1 MQNYLSR
8 SMKLQ
13 FSKPQSLEEY
23 VGQIPN
29 IKSHTLLYGE
39 MGVGKSTLG
48 ELLRDTYGY
57 IFIDEIHRYQESIL
71 TLMNHDVVIGA
82 TKDLNLL
89 CDDLRSKFV
98 CHEVKPSEQEL
109 ETILLTYLGKEDYIF
124 DRSIITKI
132 VRASFFNQRPN
143 TRRSLRLFKRIQQY
157 SKYVRDTNIIS
168 HNIVDYVIEK
178 TDL

>member
-13 FSKPQSLEEY
+13 FSRPQSLEEY

-89 CDDLRSKFV
+89 CGDLRSKFV

-132 VRASFFNQRPN
+132 VRASRLN

>member
-132 VRASFFNQRPN
+132 VRASRLN

-178 TDL
+178 TYL

>member
-13 FSKPQSLEEY
+13 FSRPQSLEEY

-132 VRASFFNQRPN
+132 VRASRLN

>member
-132 VRASFFNQRPN
+132 VRASRFNNKLN

>member
-1 MQNYLSR
+1 
-8 SMKLQ
+8 MKLQ

-29 IKSHTLLYGE
+29 IKSRTLLYGE

-132 VRASFFNQRPN
+132 VRASRLN

>member
-57 IFIDEIHRYQESIL
+57 IFIDEIHRYQESTL

-132 VRASFFNQRPN
+132 VRASRFNNKLN
-143 TRRSLRLFKRIQQY
+143 TRRSLRLYKRIQQY
-157 SKYVRDTNIIS
+157 SKYVRDTTIIS

>member
-57 IFIDEIHRYQESIL
+57 IFIDEIHRYQESTL

-132 VRASFFNQRPN
+132 VRASRLN

>member
-109 ETILLTYLGKEDYIF
+109 ETILFTYLGKEDYIF

-132 VRASFFNQRPN
+132 VRASRHN

>member
-132 VRASFFNQRPN
+132 VRASKFKDGYN

>member
-132 VRASFFNQRPN
+132 VRASRFNNKLN

-178 TDL
+178 TYL

>member
-1 MQNYLSR
+1 
-8 SMKLQ
+8 
-13 FSKPQSLEEY
+13 
-23 VGQIPN
+23 
-29 IKSHTLLYGE
+29 
-39 MGVGKSTLG
+39 
-48 ELLRDTYGY
+48 
-57 IFIDEIHRYQESIL
+57 
-71 TLMNHDVVIGA
+71 MNHDVVIGA

-132 VRASFFNQRPN
+132 VRASRLN

>member
-57 IFIDEIHRYQESIL
+57 IFIDEIHRYQESTL

-132 VRASFFNQRPN
+132 VRASRLN

-178 TDL
+178 TYL

>member
-1 MQNYLSR
+1 MQKNFHI

-132 VRASFFNQRPN
+132 VRASRLN

>member
-13 FSKPQSLEEY
+13 FSRPQSLEEY

-29 IKSHTLLYGE
+29 VKSHTLLYGE

-57 IFIDEIHRYQESIL
+57 IFIDEIHRYQESVL

-98 CHEVKPSEQEL
+98 CYEVKPSEQEL

-132 VRASFFNQRPN
+132 VRASRLN

>member
-132 VRASFFNQRPN
+132 VRASRLN

-157 SKYVRDTNIIS
+157 AKYVQDTNIIS

>member
-1 MQNYLSR
+1 MQNYLRR

-13 FSKPQSLEEY
+13 FSRPQSLEEY
-23 VGQIPN
+23 VGQIPDV
-29 IKSHTLLYGE
+29 KSHTLLYGE

-57 IFIDEIHRYQESIL
+57 IFIDEIHKYQESIL
-71 TLMNHDVVIGA
+71 TLMGHGIVVGA

-89 CDDLRSKFV
+89 CSDLKSKFV
-98 CHEVKPSEQEL
+98 CHEVKPSEEDL
-109 ETILLTYLGKEDYIF
+109 ETILLTYLGKEDYVF

-132 VRASFFNQRPN
+132 VRASKLN
-143 TRRSLRLFKRIQQY
+143 TKTALRLFKRTQQY
-157 SKYVRDTNIIS
+157 AKYVRDTNIIS

-178 TDL
+178 TNL

>member
-1 MQNYLSR
+1 
-8 SMKLQ
+8 MKLQ

-178 TDL
+178 TYL

>member
-1 MQNYLSR
+1 MQNYLRR

-13 FSKPQSLEEY
+13 FSRPQNLEEY
-23 VGQIPN
+23 VGYIPD

-71 TLMNHDVVIGA
+71 TIMSHGLVIGA

-89 CDDLRSKFV
+89 CSNIRSKFV
-98 CHEVKPSEQEL
+98 CHEVKPNEQEL
-109 ETILLTYLGKEDYIF
+109 ETILLTYLGKEDFIF
-124 DRSIITKI
+124 DKGVITKI
-132 VRASFFNQRPN
+132 VRASRHN
-143 TRRSLRLFKRIQQY
+143 TRRSLRLFKRAQQY
-157 SKYVRDTNIIS
+157 AKYVQDTNVIS

-178 TDL
+178 TTL

>member
-57 IFIDEIHRYQESIL
+57 IFIDEIHRYQESTL

-132 VRASFFNQRPN
+132 VRASRFNNKLN

-178 TDL
+178 TYL

>member
-23 VGQIPN
+23 VGRIPN

-132 VRASFFNQRPN
+132 VRASRLN

>member
-1 MQNYLSR
+1 MQNYLSG

-57 IFIDEIHRYQESIL
+57 IFIDEIHRYQESTL

-132 VRASFFNQRPN
+132 VRASRFNNKLN

>member
-1 MQNYLSR
+1 MCIR
-8 SMKLQ
+8 DR
-13 FSKPQSLEEY
+13 
-23 VGQIPN
+23 
-29 IKSHTLLYGE
+29 LYGE

-71 TLMNHDVVIGA
+71 TFMNHDVVIGA

-132 VRASFFNQRPN
+132 VRASRLN

-178 TDL
+178 TYL

>member
-132 VRASFFNQRPN
+132 VRASRLN
-143 TRRSLRLFKRIQQY
+143 TRKSLRLFKRIQQY

-178 TDL
+178 TNL

>member
-57 IFIDEIHRYQESIL
+57 IFIDEIHRYQESTL

-132 VRASFFNQRPN
+132 VRASRFNNKLN

>member
-57 IFIDEIHRYQESIL
+57 IFIDEIHRYQESVL

-132 VRASFFNQRPN
+132 VRASRLN

>member
-1 MQNYLSR
+1 
-8 SMKLQ
+8 
-13 FSKPQSLEEY
+13 
-23 VGQIPN
+23 
-29 IKSHTLLYGE
+29 
-39 MGVGKSTLG
+39 
-48 ELLRDTYGY
+48 
-57 IFIDEIHRYQESIL
+57 
-71 TLMNHDVVIGA
+71 MNHDVVIGA

-178 TDL
+178 TYL

>member
-13 FSKPQSLEEY
+13 FSRPQSLEEY

-29 IKSHTLLYGE
+29 VKSHTLLYGE

-132 VRASFFNQRPN
+132 VRASRLN

-157 SKYVRDTNIIS
+157 SKYVRDTNLIS

-178 TDL
+178 TTL

>member
-89 CDDLRSKFV
+89 CDNLRSKFV

-132 VRASFFNQRPN
+132 VRASRLN

>member
-132 VRASFFNQRPN
+132 VRASRLN

>member
-132 VRASFFNQRPN
+132 VRASRLN

-178 TDL
+178 TNL